1 MKTTSAGLTLLL
13 LLAGLILLAGCTS
26 HQTSILTLMPPPV
39 IYQNSAID
47 PFAHLSAEQKS
58 TETRIFYA
66 TNRTPVS
73 STGDVVYGNRP
84 DSGLHLGQAIVVMGG
99 TGADWDDVREYS
111 LSGPGTDPL
120 PVRLGS
126 IEELATM
133 PESGHP
139 SGHELDPG
147 LLGFVDR
154 INAELGLAVDK
165 EIMVYIHGAKANFAD
180 SAILTAE
187 VDHFAGRDF
196 VGVAYAW
203 PSHQSILNYLV
214 GTDVKRALNSSH
226 GLDHFIRLLAEH
238 TSARH
243 INILAYS
250 AGGKVTTKALFELRN
265 AFPELGSEELKARFR
280 IGSVVLAAID
290 VDVDVFLERA
300 TALSELAEQV
310 VITVTDDDNA
320 LKSAKTFM
328 GGKARTGASEA
339 EGTEKEFIRSRHLKN
354 IEIVDVSIGSELR
367 GFDIVGHHYW
377 YRHPWMSSDIV
388 FVMRTNLSPDRR
400 GLSATESEDIWELS
414 AEYPD
419 RIRDAVEVE
428 LEGQW

>member
-1 MKTTSAGLTLLL
+1 MLMASVGICLFV
-13 LLAGLILLAGCTS
+13 GCAS
-26 HQTSILTLMPPPV
+26 RQTATLTLMPPPV
-39 IYQNSAID
+39 IYQDSAID
-47 PFAHLSAEQKS
+47 PFAHLSAEQKT
-58 TETRIFYA
+58 TETQIFFA
-66 TNRTPVS
+66 TNRTPES
-73 STGDVVYGNRP
+73 STDEVIYGNRP
-84 DSGLHLGQAIVVMGG
+84 DSILHLGRAIIAMGDAD
-99 TGADWDDVREYS
+99 ADWDDLREYS
-111 LSGPGTDPL
+111 LNGSEMDPL
-120 PVRLGS
+120 SVRLES

-147 LLGFVDR
+147 LQIFVDR
-154 INAELGLAVDK
+154 INAELASAVDK
-165 EIMVYIHGAKANFAD
+165 EIMVFIHGAKANFAD
-180 SAILTAE
+180 AAILTAE
-187 VDHFAGRDF
+187 IDHFAGRDF

-238 TSARH
+238 TSAQH

-265 AFPELGSEELKARFR
+265 AFPELGFKELKAKFR
-280 IGSVVLAAID
+280 IGSIVLAAID
-290 VDVDVFLERA
+290 VDVDVFFERA
-300 TALSELAEQV
+300 PAISELAEQV
-310 VITVTDDDNA
+310 VITITDDDNA
-320 LKSAKTFM
+320 LKSAKTVM
-328 GGKARTGASEA
+328 GGEARVGSSEA
-339 EGTEKEFIRSRHLKN
+339 EAVERAFIDSHHLEN

-388 FVMRTNLSPDRR
+388 FLMRTNLPPDRR
-400 GLSATESEDIWELS
+400 GLSPTEDKGIWQLS

-419 RIRDAVEVE
+419 RIRKAAETE